1 MCITLKAENREQPGA
16 SQINPSQGSPS
27 IRGHQIMNRFYFCHD
42 NAVCCPLDNLPLK
55 PPKYKTHLVLRPEP
69 NDPAENS
76 CPHCIPGSISV
87 CILGMGTRALRMQNG
102 KLSEISGL
110 PMRML
115 RLKQY
120 ENENIFQI
128 IPS

>member
-1 MCITLKAENREQPGA
+1 
-16 SQINPSQGSPS
+16 
-27 IRGHQIMNRFYFCHD
+27 
-42 NAVCCPLDNLPLK
+42 
-55 PPKYKTHLVLRPEP
+55 
-69 NDPAENS
+69 
-76 CPHCIPGSISV
+76 
-87 CILGMGTRALRMQNG
+87 MQNG